1 MIDERTRCR
10 LARAMQLQAQSADAL
25 NRTGDGDDEIAHVRV
40 PGVNAAGGTYRL
52 SGVRK
57 AGFNS
62 AAGELSRDA
71 AK

>member
-1 MIDERTRCR
+1 MSELVVASREPCSYRR
-10 LARAMQLQAQSADAL
+10 SLADAL

-40 PGVNAAGGTYRL
+40 PGVNAVGRTYRL

-57 AGFNS
+57 AGINS
-62 AAGELSRDA
+62 GAGEPSRDA